1 VKCKANGP
9 DGGSEWCKFGDSY
22 MGSDYGVMGKY
33 EGRYES
39 RGVIVLES
47 RASEAMVWWWVI
59 GEIRGNTKW

>member
-1 VKCKANGP
+1 
-9 DGGSEWCKFGDSY
+9 
-22 MGSDYGVMGKY
+22 MGKY